1 MNQESVAIIG
11 AGPSGIATAIQ
22 LKRYGIEPLVFEK
35 DQPGGL
41 LKNANLVE
49 NYPGFPGGVRGPDLV
64 DLMVTQLEE
73 TRVNVIPE
81 EVTSLDFRGDAF
93 VLRTRKRR
101 YRFQRVVVASG
112 TKPTQVSLAEYGSQ
126 AADVIDYEVYPILK
140 EKWKKVVVVGAG
152 DAAFDYALN
161 LAWQNDVIIL
171 NRGTTVVSLPLLVER
186 ARNHPNIAYYQNTA
200 ISRIELDETGSRAT
214 LLCTSP
220 AGMRRIAADH
230 LIFAI
235 GREPYKDFFSNT
247 VLECQE
253 ELIAND
259 LLYLVGD
266 VKNEIF
272 RQTSIAVGDGV
283 LAAMKLYGACKK
295 GKMI

>member
-235 GREPYKDFFSNT
+235 GREPYKDFFPNT